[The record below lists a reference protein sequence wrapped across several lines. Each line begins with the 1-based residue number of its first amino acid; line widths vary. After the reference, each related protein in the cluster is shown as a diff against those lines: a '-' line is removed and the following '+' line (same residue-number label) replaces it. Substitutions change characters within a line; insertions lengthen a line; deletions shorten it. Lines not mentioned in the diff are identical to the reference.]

1 MLKHILARIGLA
13 AAVAT
18 ATLIAAPAA
27 EAKVSIGIWIGPG
40 PGPGFYWYG
49 PGYYNGFYRRWV
61 TCQQGAWIVA
71 QRGYYRIR
79 IIDCAPRYYL
89 YKATRYDGRRYIIRL
104 DSHWGTIVGRTRD

>member
-1 MLKHILARIGLA
+1 MLKQFLVRIGLA
-13 AAVAT
+13 AAVVT

-40 PGPGFYWYG
+40 PVSHWYG

-71 QRGYYRIR
+71 QRGYHRIR
-79 IIDCAPRYYL
+79 FVDCAPRFYL
-89 YKATRYDGRRYIIRL
+89 YRATRYDGRRYIIRL